1 LNRLRFSSYH
11 VPMSKKKKS
20 VTTPDHLKARIK
32 SLQTRLRD
40 ANLDGL
46 LVSNPVDIRYLSG
59 FVGDDSWLLVRSRS
73 SIVHILS
80 DFRFDEQIA
89 NEAPHAK
96 AIMRKTT
103 LSKELKKLVDK
114 CKLEKIGMQ
123 QDDLTIAQSKTI
135 TKELGRSCVK
145 AIDDGLLIQ
154 RAVKDKTE
162 VKPILKALD
171 IQQEAFKRICE
182 YIEPGMTEYQI
193 AAYLEYQM
201 RSLGADG
208 TSFPSIVA
216 ADANASLPHA
226 IPGKKKVRKGGI
238 ILIDWGAKLGGYCS
252 DLTRVIAIGKMPAR
266 IKEIYQICLD
276 AQMAAIDAIK
286 PGIKLSDVDA
296 VARDII
302 TKAGYGKQFGHSLG
316 HGIGLDIHE
325 QPVLASRAQGVLEPG
340 HIVTVEPGIYLPGIG
355 GVRIEDDVE
364 VTARGKKVLSDL
376 PKTLESTII

>member
-1 LNRLRFSSYH
+1 
-11 VPMSKKKKS
+11 MSKKKKTVS
-20 VTTPDHLKARIK
+20 APDHLKARIK
-32 SLQTRLRD
+32 SLQSRLLD
-40 ANLDGL
+40 AKVDGL
-46 LVSNPVDIRYLSG
+46 LVSNPVDIRYLTG
-59 FVGDDSWLLVRSRS
+59 FVGDDSWLLVRTRS
-73 SIVHILS
+73 SIITILS

-89 NEAPHAK
+89 REAPHAK
-96 AIMRKTT
+96 AIMRKST
-103 LSKELKKLVDK
+103 LSKELKQLVDQA
-114 CKLEKIGMQ
+114 KLQKIALQ
-123 QDDLTIAQSKTI
+123 QDYLTITQFNAI
-135 TKELGRSCVK
+135 GKELGKSAVK
-145 AIDDGLLIQ
+145 PIDDGLLMQ

-171 IQQEAFKRICE
+171 IQQEAFRRTCA

-238 ILIDWGAKLGGYCS
+238 ILIDWGAKFNGYCS
-252 DLTRVIAIGKMPAR
+252 DLTRVVALGKMSA
-266 IKEIYQICLD
+266 KMQEIYTICLD

-286 PGIKLSDVDA
+286 PGMKLAEVDA

-355 GVRIEDDVE
+355 GVRIEDDVL
-364 VTARGKKVLSDL
+364 VTEKGKKVLSDL
-376 PKTLESTII
+376 PKTFESTII